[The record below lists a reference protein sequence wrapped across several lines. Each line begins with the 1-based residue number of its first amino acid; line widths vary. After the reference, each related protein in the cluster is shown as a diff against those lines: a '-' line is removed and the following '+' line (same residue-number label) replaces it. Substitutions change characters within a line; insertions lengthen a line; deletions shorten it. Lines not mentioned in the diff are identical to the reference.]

1 MCEVGRGS
9 GGGWPE
15 KGIRKLLEKD
25 IRKLWGVML

>member
-1 MCEVGRGS
+1 MCEVGP
-9 GGGWPE
+9 GGWPE

>member
-9 GGGWPE
+9 GGWPE

>member
-9 GGGWPE
+9 GGGVAR
-15 KGIRKLLEKD
+15 RKLLEKD